1 MSLTYKVDAEMTLL
15 ERHIKVLKAVIEN
28 QPVGIIKLSHMLN
41 MPEHKIRYS
50 LRLLEQ
56 EGIIEASPSGA
67 KITIKASEAI
77 EDIRNF
83 VKDVEKR
90 CGEIREIIESINL

>member
-1 MSLTYKVDAEMTLL
+1 MMLTYKLETEMELVA
-15 ERHIKVLKAVIEN
+15 RHMKILKAVMDN

-56 EGIIEASPSGA
+56 EGIIEASPGGA
-67 KITIKASEAI
+67 RVTPKVADALKE
-77 EDIRNF
+77 IRKMLEI
-83 VKDVEKR
+83 VDQK
-90 CGEIREIIESINL
+90 CGEIKELVDSMTP

>member
-1 MSLTYKVDAEMTLL
+1 MALTYKLDTEMELI

-41 MPEHKIRYS
+41 MPENKIRYS

-67 KITIKASEAI
+67 KITIKASEAL
-77 EDIRNF
+77 EEIRKF
-83 VKDVEKR
+83 VKDMEKR
-90 CGEIREIIESINL
+90 CEEISTIIESINL

>member
-1 MSLTYKVDAEMTLL
+1 MIITYKLETEMELVA
-15 ERHIKVLKAVIEN
+15 RHIKVLKAVIEH

-56 EGIIEASPSGA
+56 EGLIEASPGGA
-67 KITIKASEAI
+67 KITDKTKEAI
-77 EDIRNF
+77 EEIRNF
-83 VKDVEKR
+83 LDKMEVK
-90 CGEIREIIESINL
+90 CREVQDIIDSINL

>member
-1 MSLTYKVDAEMTLL
+1 MALTYKLDTEMELI

-67 KITIKASEAI
+67 KITPKASDALEELRKFI
-77 EDIRNF
+77 
-83 VKDVEKR
+83 KDMESR
-90 CGEIREIIESINL
+90 CEEISEIIESINL

>member
-1 MSLTYKVDAEMTLL
+1 MSLTYKLDAEMALL

-41 MPEHKIRYS
+41 MPEHKVRYS

-56 EGIIEASPSGA
+56 EGIIEASPTGA
-67 KITIKASEAI
+67 KITIKASKAI
-77 EDIRNF
+77 EDIRDF
-83 VKDVEKR
+83 VNNMEKR
-90 CGEIREIIESINL
+90 CEGISEIIESINL

>member
-1 MSLTYKVDAEMTLL
+1 MSLTYKLDAEMALL

-67 KITIKASEAI
+67 KITIKATEALEEI
-77 EDIRNF
+77 REFIKDI
-83 VKDVEKR
+83 EKR
-90 CGEIREIIESINL
+90 CKEISEIIESINL

>member
-1 MSLTYKVDAEMTLL
+1 MSLTYKLDTEMELI

-56 EGIIEASPSGA
+56 EHIIEASPSGA
-67 KITIKASEAI
+67 KITEKASEAL
-77 EDIRNF
+77 EDLRDFIKSMEN
-83 VKDVEKR
+83 R
-90 CGEIREIIESINL
+90 CKEINEIINSINL

>member
-1 MSLTYKVDAEMTLL
+1 MAITYKLDTEMELI

-67 KITIKASEAI
+67 KITTKAKEAL
-77 EDIRNF
+77 EEIRKF
-83 VKDVEKR
+83 VRDMEKR
-90 CGEIREIIESINL
+90 CEEINNIIDSINL

>member
-1 MSLTYKVDAEMTLL
+1 MAITYKLDTEMELI

-67 KITIKASEAI
+67 KITIKAKEAL
-77 EDIRNF
+77 EEIRKF
-83 VKDVEKR
+83 VRDMEKR
-90 CGEIREIIESINL
+90 CEEINNIIDSINL